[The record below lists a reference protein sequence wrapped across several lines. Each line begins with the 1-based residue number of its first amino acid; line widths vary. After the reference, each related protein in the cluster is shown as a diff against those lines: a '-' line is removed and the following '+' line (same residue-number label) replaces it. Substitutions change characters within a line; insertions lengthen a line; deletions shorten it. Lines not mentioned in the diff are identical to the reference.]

1 MNIVK
6 IVLYNRD
13 SLTDGSIRE
22 AGQIMVRH
30 STGEAYFT
38 KTDGT
43 EVALRG
49 QAYRDLISMLDK
61 NKILPATTVI
71 PDSSSLTDE
80 TLDFLD
86 MRTEMYLDTTG
97 SLPDAIQTYSVHK
110 ILIERDFTNKDE
122 WGNEAVNTQVKLK
135 RLSQRTLA
143 RDVEIEDKRIDA
155 ATGVSNGITNVD
167 DLLNYML
174 NLPFDF
180 DTHIDAPNS
189 NKRLGTDKND
199 KLADKITI
207 KLKKLDNPMDNLDD
221 TYYANTLLTGL
232 AGKQIKE
239 RIGTDIT
246 NLRVFKSIKVSNTN
260 AVGTVT
266 EQTINAIDNHDTFTI
281 KTDQRTGF
289 RTTSVID
296 GSGIVTIG
304 HALITPLMDGV
315 QTKTI
320 DVTSAQ
326 LGNVINVLSKIVM
339 DDNGH
344 ILEVNSKNIYGE
356 INNLFY
362 NKAESTA
369 KFVNTDV
376 TTEEYMIGSLGVEKD
391 ITVGGNLLI
400 TGDLNVNG
408 TATSSDVSEVTIT
421 DPIVTFASGNTDNAL
436 THVGMRFKRG
446 IVGGVG
452 IAGKDAFLVYDKSTD
467 AFTVVYAKVTDAA
480 PITLTEIELADISA
494 QKFVGLADYATR
506 LKSSVTLDLA
516 GTEGD
521 VQSGSFTI
529 LGNET
534 TITKDIVLNRAR
546 EDKYGVV
553 RILNDLSV
561 VPEND
566 EVVYSSKAL
575 HPLIYDLA
583 YNFKKSDALNLN
595 DANYY
600 ATAKAVKQLN
610 DKLTTFTT
618 LWLQSKQI
626 EENNLRI
633 ANTVVINKT
642 ITASSSFSKAV
653 GATTMEVNHD
663 WWAWGNRSS
672 AIGILPG
679 ASLAVSI
686 PETVILAR
694 RNNLKHINAN
704 IAYKSSIDAASTG
717 YFRVEVREY
726 ADATTST
733 YNVIMSQDVNFMDNV
748 DTTGTALVNTAE
760 LNKDKYY
767 AIIGYNL
774 SGSVINQE
782 GGYMTTGAAD
792 PWRGVNCYVL
802 RDDSANWYAPTP
814 YWKFCHYRTADIAK
828 AHGKTHHGLS
838 PGTGEIIEWGSKSN
852 PQYRYEEYGY
862 TTDYGLFSDGQFWSG
877 TAQEKT
883 IGSFYMQ
890 WDAIYSN
897 NYGEAATMK
906 YQGTWTHPF
915 TIKAQYV
922 NWYETILK

>member
-61 NKILPATTVI
+61 NKILQATTVI

-155 ATGVSNGITNVD
+155 TTGVSNGITNVD

-221 TYYANTLLTGL
+221 TFYANTLLTGL

-304 HALITPLMDGV
+304 HALITPLMNGV

-356 INNLFY
+356 INSLFY

-376 TTEEYMIGSLGVEKD
+376 TTEEYMIGSLGVEKN

-408 TATSSDVSEVTIT
+408 NATSLNVSEVTIT
-421 DPIVTFASGNTDNAL
+421 DPIVTFANGNTNNAL

-446 IVGGVG
+446 VVGGAG

-480 PITLTEIELADISA
+480 PNTLTEIELADISA

-516 GTEGD
+516 GTAGD

-534 TITKDIVLNRAR
+534 TITEDIILNRAR

-610 DKLTTFTT
+610 DKLTSFTT

-633 ANTVVINKT
+633 ANTVVASKT
-642 ITASSSFSKAV
+642 ISATAAFNRTV
-653 GATTMEVNHD
+653 WGRIDEVNHD
-663 WWAWGNRSS
+663 WWGYDYDA
-672 AIGILPG
+672 AI
-679 ASLAVSI
+679 
-686 PETVILAR
+686 TVPAGTAFTPTVPTTVFMSR
-694 RNNLKHINAN
+694 RNNLKYINAN
-704 IAYKSSIDAASTG
+704 VGVKTLMSAAGSG
-717 YFRVEVREY
+717 VYRIEVRRY
-726 ADATTST
+726 NDATTSAYT
-733 YNVIMSQDVNFMDNV
+733 VIMSQDINFMSNI
-748 DTTGTALVNTAE
+748 DTTGTALLNTAE
-760 LNKDKYY
+760 LDKTKYY
-767 AIIGYNL
+767 EIIGYL
-774 SGSVINQE
+774 VTTSVAVPETI
-782 GGYMTTGAAD
+782 YMTDGAAN
-792 PWRGVNCYVL
+792 PWAGINGFRV
-802 RDDSANWYAPTP
+802 RDDSA
-814 YWKFCHYRTADIAK
+814 YWGYFAHGRKHVFRTAAQATADGRLNHLMTPAP
-828 AHGKTHHGLS
+828 AGYSYSTSGTWRGKD
-838 PGTGEIIEWGSKSN
+838 
-852 PQYRYEEYGY
+852 
-862 TTDYGLFSDGQFWSG
+862 TDYWLFSDGEFTPGSALVRTSG
-877 TAQEKT
+877 DFVLQWESMN
-883 IGSFYMQ
+883 GSRSDSMLYT
-890 WDAIYSN
+890 YSVN
-897 NYGEAATMK
+897 WNHAV
-906 YQGTWTHPF
+906 
-915 TIKAQYV
+915 TIKTQYT
-922 NWYETILK
+922 NWFESVLK